1 MASENKVTTGLLFRL
16 VVGIFVP
23 ILLAFAFL
31 GVVLFLNVNLGAF
44 KFTSIRGIWS
54 NSMNE
59 LGAASLKESTDSLN
73 KLGVQLIRQKGE
85 DVANQL
91 SIYFRSIPTKQRQ
104 PIEKQRNDT
113 YLKEIA
119 VQKVGETGYTAVYD
133 SQAITHLHSQPKIV
147 GMNMRELSTKLPEF
161 WKIFEASLGGNPIG
175 GYYNWREPNGSI
187 RAKYMYCVPVKGTN
201 LFVAS
206 TTYIDEFSKP
216 AQAITLKMGQL
227 QKTYTAQYNKRFGL
241 ILIILVVVLLV
252 LLAVIYIYSS
262 SVIGPIRHLSEV
274 ADKISMGDLKATV
287 DVKGGGEIAVL
298 AQSIE
303 RMQTSVRSA
312 IERLQKRR

>member
-1 MASENKVTTGLLFRL
+1 MASENKASMGLLFRL

-31 GVVLFLNVNLGAF
+31 GCVLFLNIDLGAF

-59 LGAASLKESTDSLN
+59 LGTASLKEATTALN
-73 KLGVQLIRQKGE
+73 KLGEQVILQKAE
-85 DVANQL
+85 DVAKEIEIYYKSFKKAPSIEQL
-91 SIYFRSIPTKQRQ
+91 
-104 PIEKQRNDT
+104 RNDPVM
-113 YLKEIA
+113 KELG
-119 VQKVGETGYTAVYD
+119 VQKVGKTGYTAIHDVN
-133 SQAITHLHSQPKIV
+133 AINHFHANPKLV
-147 GMNMRELSTKLPEF
+147 GFDLRSLASKLPEF
-161 WKIFEASLGGNPIG
+161 VKILEAGLTGKPAF
-175 GYYNWREPNGSI
+175 GYYNWKEPNGSI
-187 RAKYMYCVPVKGTN
+187 RSKYMATVPVKGTN
-201 LFVAS
+201 LVVAA

-216 AQAITLKMGQL
+216 AQAITTNMTQL
-227 QKTYTAQYNKRFGL
+227 QKTYTAEYNKRFGL
-241 ILIILVVVLLV
+241 ILIILAVVLIV
-252 LLAVIYIYSS
+252 LLAVIFIYSS
-262 SVIGPIRHLSEV
+262 SVIRPIRHLSEV

>member
-1 MASENKVTTGLLFRL
+1 MASENKIATGLLFKL
-16 VVGIFVP
+16 IAGIFVP

-31 GVVLFLNVNLGAF
+31 GCVLFLNVDLGAF
-44 KFTSIRGIWS
+44 KFTSIRGLWS

-59 LGAASLKESTDSLN
+59 LGAASLKEATASLN
-73 KLGVQLIRQKGE
+73 KLGEQVIQQKAEAAAKEIEIYYKSFKKAPAIEQL
-85 DVANQL
+85 
-91 SIYFRSIPTKQRQ
+91 
-104 PIEKQRNDT
+104 RNDPVM
-113 YLKEIA
+113 KEIGL
-119 VQKVGETGYTAVYD
+119 QKVGETGYTAVHD
-133 SQAITHLHSQPKIV
+133 LKGINHLHANPKLI
-147 GMNMRELSTKLPEF
+147 GTDLHDLAAKLPEF
-161 WKIFEASLGGNPIG
+161 WKILESGLTGKAVS
-175 GYYNWREPNGSI
+175 GYYNWREPNGTI
-187 RAKYMYCVPVKGTN
+187 RKKYMANVPVKGTN
-201 LFVAS
+201 LIVAA

-216 AQAITLKMGQL
+216 AQAITTTMTKL
-227 QKTYTAQYNKRFGL
+227 QQTYTSQYNRRFGL
-241 ILIILVVVLLV
+241 ILIIIAVVLIV

-262 SVIGPIRHLSEV
+262 SVIRPIRHLSEV

>member
-1 MASENKVTTGLLFRL
+1 M
-16 VVGIFVP
+16 
-23 ILLAFAFL
+23 
-31 GVVLFLNVNLGAF
+31 NVDLGAF

-59 LGAASLKESTDSLN
+59 LGAASLKEATTSLN
-73 KLGVQLIRQKGE
+73 KLGEQVIREKAEAVAKEIEIYYKSFKKAPSIEQL
-85 DVANQL
+85 
-91 SIYFRSIPTKQRQ
+91 
-104 PIEKQRNDT
+104 RNDPVM
-113 YLKEIA
+113 KEICI
-119 VQKVGETGYTAVYD
+119 QKVGETGYTAVH
-133 SQAITHLHSQPKIV
+133 STSAITYWHAQPNMIGMDLH
-147 GMNMRELSTKLPEF
+147 GLATKLPEF
-161 WKIFEASLGGNPIG
+161 WKILEVGLTGKAVA
-175 GYYNWREPNGSI
+175 GYYNWKEPNGSI
-187 RAKYMYCVPVKGTN
+187 RKKYMANVPVKGTN
-201 LFVAS
+201 LVVAA

-216 AQAITLKMGQL
+216 AQAITTTMTKL
-227 QKTYTAQYNKRFGL
+227 QQTYTAQYNRRFGL
-241 ILIILVVVLLV
+241 ILIIIAVVLIV

-262 SVIGPIRHLSEV
+262 SVIRPIRHLSEV

>member
-1 MASENKVTTGLLFRL
+1 MASENKIATGLLFKL
-16 VVGIFVP
+16 IAGIFVP

-31 GVVLFLNVNLGAF
+31 GCVLFLNVDLGAF
-44 KFTSIRGIWS
+44 KFTSIRGLWS

-59 LGAASLKESTDSLN
+59 LGAASLKEATASLN
-73 KLGVQLIRQKGE
+73 KLGEQVIQQKAEAAAKEIEIYYKSFKKAPAIEQL
-85 DVANQL
+85 
-91 SIYFRSIPTKQRQ
+91 
-104 PIEKQRNDT
+104 RNDPVM
-113 YLKEIA
+113 KEIGL
-119 VQKVGETGYTAVYD
+119 QKVGETGYTAVHD
-133 SQAITHLHSQPKIV
+133 LKGINHLHANPKLI
-147 GMNMRELSTKLPEF
+147 GTDLHDLAAKLPEF
-161 WKIFEASLGGNPIG
+161 WKILESGLTGKAVS
-175 GYYNWREPNGSI
+175 GYYNWREPNGTI
-187 RAKYMYCVPVKGTN
+187 RKKYMANVPVKGTN
-201 LFVAS
+201 LIVAA

-216 AQAITLKMGQL
+216 AQAITTTMTKL
-227 QKTYTAQYNKRFGL
+227 QQTYTSQYNRRFGL
-241 ILIILVVVLLV
+241 ILIIIAVVLII

-262 SVIGPIRHLSEV
+262 SVIRPIRHLSEV